1 MENNTDKRIA
11 DKLKGIEMPYEPEAW
26 QEMEALLEKKK
37 KRRVIF
43 WWFFG
48 SGIAACLLLGGLL
61 WQSIPHVEQHNK
73 ASENI
78 TAENKV
84 EAKEPVTNAQG
95 ATITNE
101 NAPVVN
107 GEESKSETTTTTA
120 NNGNVET
127 AKTNSAQKN
136 NVIVAERYS
145 KKKETAQ
152 QGNQKQTAEKVKQ
165 SQRKEKAPIAIV
177 SPKQRKQKKVELL
190 VAGTEEQSANTTLE
204 INPAK
209 AEAKEEVMA
218 MNTTAAEEANKAGQA
233 GGLSTEAPATTENAG
248 QQTETIAETGK
259 EEKSETVEE
268 KKEEKPESATAKKED
283 NDGGKKKVFSFHLGA
298 RTDFY
303 DVIPLHEGARDTFV
317 KAKGVGRFAY
327 MVGPDMEFMFGKHFS
342 IYTGALYAYNSYR
355 VNNPVVSPAALDLP
369 DSVNAYGSI
378 VCKNYIS
385 TAHEIV
391 LPIGFKGYPYVS
403 DNFRLSIT
411 AGIFNHI
418 KIKEKFNTEV
428 ITTPPTSMNAPLVGE
443 DKFVTTTSN
452 PFTNAYTDMYDNSP
466 TTQALEK
473 RQSQANW
480 FSVSGTSRYYA
491 SFYASI
497 GAEVILKKRLRILV
511 EPVYRMSISTIGE
524 QQQRL
529 HSFGG
534 SIGFKYQLGK

>member
-1 MENNTDKRIA
+1 MENNTDKKIA

-26 QEMEALLEKKK
+26 QEMEALLDKKK

-61 WQSIPHVEQHNK
+61 WQGMPKHTEQQSK
-73 ASENI
+73 ASEI
-78 TAENKV
+78 TENRAEV
-84 EAKEPVTNAQG
+84 KEPVTSVQSA
-95 ATITNE
+95 ITTTE
-101 NAPVVN
+101 GAPVVSLEGGKN
-107 GEESKSETTTTTA
+107 EITTASA
-120 NNGNVET
+120 NNGNIKAAET
-127 AKTNSAQKN
+127 KNGQKN
-136 NVIVAERYS
+136 NAVAAENQL
-145 KKKETAQ
+145 KKVET
-152 QGNQKQTAEKVKQ
+152 NRQKDKKQKAEKVRTLEKT
-165 SQRKEKAPIAIV
+165 EKAPIAIV
-177 SPKQRKQKKVELL
+177 SPKQRKTEKVKEL
-190 VAGTEEQSANTTLE
+190 VAGTEEPSANKTE
-204 INPAK
+204 EVSPAK
-209 AEAKEEVMA
+209 PEAKEEVIA
-218 MNTTAAEEANKAGQA
+218 LNGTAAEEAKKTEQASGQNA
-233 GGLSTEAPATTENAG
+233 EMPVTTENVG
-248 QQTETIAETGK
+248 QQTETIEETK
-259 EEKSETVEE
+259 AVNVEE
-268 KKEEKPESATAKKED
+268 KKEEKAENATAKKDEKVD
-283 NDGGKKKVFSFHLGA
+283 GKKKVFSFHLGA

-342 IYTGALYAYNSYR
+342 IYTGVLYSYNSYR
-355 VNNPVVSPAALDLP
+355 INNPVVSPSALDLP
-369 DSVNAYGSI
+369 DSVNAYSSI
-378 VCKNYIS
+378 VCKSFTS

-391 LPIGFKGYPYVS
+391 LPVGFKGYPYVS
-403 DNFRLSIT
+403 DNFRISIA

-428 ITTPPTSMNAPLVGE
+428 VTTPYTSMNAPLVGE

-511 EPVYRMSISTIGE
+511 EPIYRMSISTIGE

>member
-1 MENNTDKRIA
+1 MENNTDKKIA

-26 QEMEALLEKKK
+26 QEMEALLDKKK

-61 WQSIPHVEQHNK
+61 WQNIPQAEQHNK

-84 EAKEPVTNAQG
+84 EVKEPVINAQG
-95 ATITNE
+95 AITTNE

-120 NNGNVET
+120 NNENLET
-127 AKTNSAQKN
+127 AKTNSAKN
-136 NVIVAERYS
+136 SSAIAVERYS

-152 QGNQKQTAEKVKQ
+152 QGNQKQTAEKVKAV
-165 SQRKEKAPIAIV
+165 EKKDRAPIAIV
-177 SPKQRKQKKVELL
+177 TPKQRKLEKVKEL
-190 VAGTEEQSANTTLE
+190 VAGTEEQSGQKQKETTPVNL
-204 INPAK
+204 
-209 AEAKEEVMA
+209 EAKEEVMA
-218 MNTTAAEEANKAGQA
+218 LNGTAAEENKKAEQAN
-233 GGLSTEAPATTENAG
+233 GLTIETVVPQVETTAKTTE
-248 QQTETIAETGK
+248 
-259 EEKSETVEE
+259 EEMPVTAEE
-268 KKEEKPESATAKKED
+268 KKEEMPESATAKKEEK
-283 NDGGKKKVFSFHLGA
+283 DGGRKKVFSFHLGA

-317 KAKGVGRFAY
+317 KAKGVGRFAC

-342 IYTGALYAYNSYR
+342 IYTGALYSYNSYR
-355 VNNPVVSPAALDLP
+355 VNNPVVDPGALYLP
-369 DSVNAYGSI
+369 DSVSTYGSI

-385 TAHEIV
+385 IAHEIV
-391 LPIGFKGYPYVS
+391 LPLGFKGYPYVS
-403 DNFRLSIT
+403 DNFRISIA

-428 ITTPPTSMNAPLVGE
+428 VTTPYTSMNAPLVGE